1 MAIFQFAMFVYQ
13 RVNSHCL
20 LVKFPRFFSPKA
32 PQPPQAPQHPGTLA
46 VHEVNVA
53 PSAAA
58 RATLRMASQAP
69 GREIHEIFLEFEIDG
84 THGALHGYVYI
95 VLYNDI
101 YIYIFIYLFI
111 D

>member
-1 MAIFQFAMFVYQ
+1 MAIFHSYVCLPEGKLPLFAGEIPPFF
-13 RVNSHCL
+13 
-20 LVKFPRFFSPKA
+20 FPGGPA
-32 PQPPQAPQHPGTLA
+32 ATAGLQHPGTLA

-101 YIYIFIYLFI
+101 YIYIFIYRLI
-111 D
+111 DR